1 MTSAVRIFGT
11 KLNNRDIVRS
21 LAIFYE
27 VINKGGWLM
36 VDGSMIDL
44 SFDRIRFQ
52 STEIAYVIVAV
63 SME

>member
-1 MTSAVRIFGT
+1 MTSAVRMFGT

-21 LAIFYE
+21 SAIFYE

-36 VDGSMIDL
+36 VDGSMVDL